1 MRWRLQRKYT
11 VLAVFISGL
20 TTLFEASNYMSQYV
34 LLLFWAWCLIRV
46 DAQTITNSVF
56 LMDIKSIQT
65 NLDNIDLYL

>member
-1 MRWRLQRKYT
+1 
-11 VLAVFISGL
+11 
-20 TTLFEASNYMSQYV
+20 MSQYV